1 MSKIEIVP
9 FKGEHAKQILALG
22 MNDVSLE
29 LRPEHK
35 KYVVD
40 IEDVGMSFTGLLN
53 NKPIAAGGICYLWDG
68 VAEGWVLATK
78 DIYKYPIFCAKHIK
92 QRTEIILKANKIKR
106 IQTSV
111 KADCDV
117 ALRFAKWLCFKK
129 EGFAIVDE
137 VDSILIDEAR
147 TPLVISG

>member
-1 MSKIEIVP
+1 MSDVVIVP
-9 FKGEHAKQILALG
+9 FENKHAEQILDQGL
-22 MNDVSLE
+22 NSDLLE
-29 LRPEHK
+29 LKPEHR
-35 KYVVD
+35 KYAYFLK
-40 IEDVGMSFTGLLN
+40 EVGMSFTGFVN
-53 NKPIAAGGICYLWDG
+53 NKPIAAGGVFHLWDG

-117 ALRFAKWLCFKK
+117 ALRFAKWLGFKK
-129 EGFAIVDE
+129 EGLMESYGPDGSDFVRFARIMK
-137 VDSILIDEAR
+137 
-147 TPLVISG
+147 